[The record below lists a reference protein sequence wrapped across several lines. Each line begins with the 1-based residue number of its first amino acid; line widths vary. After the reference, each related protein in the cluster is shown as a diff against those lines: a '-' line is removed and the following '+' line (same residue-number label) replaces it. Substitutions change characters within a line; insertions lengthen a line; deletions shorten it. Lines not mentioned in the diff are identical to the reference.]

1 MYNEYSMY
9 TVSIYIYI
17 YICIYLWSFNMPL
30 LSFIDGNGSEL
41 VWNSNNF
48 PPVAESLSL
57 TESSDFPV
65 PTVQKPFV
73 LMQSKLQ
80 YSIWAVDKY
89 LYKSIRHWT
98 DWFREILTIAWN
110 ETPLSSYSIIHK
122 LNNKEPFYTAKL
134 ETWVEHQVLLWSSQI
149 DLETS
154 VSFKNCRHSDWETV
168 KPCYTYILFVL
179 INKSKASFHRKLP

>member
-1 MYNEYSMY
+1 MYISVIIQYA
-9 TVSIYIYI
+9 
-17 YICIYLWSFNMPL
+17 
-30 LSFIDGNGSEL
+30 FIILYWRKWVRVGLEFKQFS
-41 VWNSNNF
+41 
-48 PPVAESLSL
+48 PVAESLSL
-57 TESSDFPV
+57 TESSDSPV

-80 YSIWAVDKY
+80 YRIWAMDKY
-89 LYKSIRHWT
+89 LYKSIHHWT

-134 ETWVEHQVLLWSSQI
+134 ETWVEHKVLLWSSQI

-168 KPCYTYILFVL
+168 KPCYTCIFML
-179 INKSKASFHRKLP
+179 INMSKASFHRKLP